1 MIDRVMNVRSP
12 IDRVHR
18 KRKFLRRTPVFPL
31 FLLRLALCES
41 LGLQREK
48 KMGGVLERGVCI
60 FGALIGVIFLL
71 KYIYKIVFYGS
82 L

>member
-31 FLLRLALCES
+31 FLLR
-41 LGLQREK
+41 EK
-48 KMGGVLERGVCI
+48 KMGVVLERGVCI
-60 FGALIGVIFLL
+60 FGALIGGIFFSEN
-71 KYIYKIVFYGS
+71 II
-82 L
+82 

>member
-1 MIDRVMNVRSP
+1 MYVIDSAMNVRSP

-18 KRKFLRRTPVFPL
+18 KRKFLRRTPVFPW
-31 FLLRLALCES
+31 FLLRV
-41 LGLQREK
+41 K
-48 KMGGVLERGVCI
+48 KMGGVLEREVRI
-60 FGALIGVIFLL
+60 FGALIVVIFFI